1 MISPERK
8 TIEDIL
14 SSSKITYKVPTYQR
28 SFDWGKEELQEFL
41 DDLDEASENKQ
52 KDLFLGN
59 FIFDIRNKKELNEIE
74 IVDGQQRLTTISLS
88 FIAFREIAKSKNED
102 DVAADCQKF
111 IGEYSAIRKKKDLKF
126 LLSKN
131 IRDTYEIM
139 ANPKWDGKFNDKAEN
154 GLSLKKQNNKL
165 RPLYK
170 TIKDRFDECS
180 SEKLTNLIAAL
191 LDTYVVTLEID
202 SDESKFAIFER
213 TNARGL
219 DLNIGDLVKNFI
231 FSYEDS
237 TINEKW
243 DEIILNAKGNLPK
256 MLKYAWITKNGHVMQ
271 SKLYRQIK
279 NYVSQK
285 QNDINVYVEELL
297 QFSKFYSTFQEAS
310 DKHTKEWLNEFGLNI
325 ISAYEYNVQEITR
338 VFQALRLFRV
348 TQVIPLIYSIFYHF
362 RRNKN
367 KTKKDRLIQL
377 LQVFEKYHFVNNV
390 ICGRVANEVEKFYA
404 AAAKEI
410 YIDDVNNFAGDVE
423 LVEREKEDKFINHL
437 KNKKAEKEEFTSQF
451 VNIIYYSK
459 RNVPYINYIFDR
471 INNKRDTTKKITGG
485 NYVTIFD
492 PSVTYQKRN
501 YNIEHLL
508 SQMFLDEKSDE
519 FNSEVIHQIG
529 NLLVIPY
536 HTNSGLPDKMIDKI
550 KRLKSDNKYVGNL
563 RYIPLFMERY
573 SEDFSEWGKKSIEK
587 RSKDLANE
595 AFDSIW
601 FF

>member
-8 TIEDIL
+8 TVEDIL

-41 DDLDEASENKQ
+41 DDLDEASKNKQ

-59 FIFDIRNKKELNEIE
+59 FIFDITNKNEIE

-102 DVAADCQKF
+102 DLVNECQKY
-111 IGEYSAIRKKKDLKF
+111 IGAYSAIRKKNSLKF

-131 IRDTYEIM
+131 IRNAYEIM
-139 ANPKWDGKFNDKAEN
+139 AYQKWDGKFIDKTEN

-165 RPLYK
+165 RPLFK
-170 TIKDRFDECS
+170 TIKERFNECS
-180 SEKLTNLIAAL
+180 TEKLTSLIAAL
-191 LDTYVVTLEID
+191 LDTYVVTLEVD

-231 FSYEDS
+231 FSYEDAN
-237 TINEKW
+237 INEKW

-279 NYVSQK
+279 NYVSQQK
-285 QNDINVYVEELL
+285 KDINVYVEELL
-297 QFSKFYSTFQEAS
+297 SFSKFYSTIQEAS
-310 DKHTKEWLNEFGLNI
+310 EKPTKEWLDDFGLNS
-325 ISAYEYNVQEITR
+325 ISAIEYNVQEITR
-338 VFQALRLFRV
+338 VFQALKLFRV

-362 RRNKN
+362 KRNKE
-367 KTKKDRLIQL
+367 KIKRDKLIKL
-377 LQVFEKYHFVNNV
+377 LQIFEKYHFVNNV

-404 AAAKEI
+404 AAAKQI
-410 YIDDVNNFAGDVE
+410 YLDEENSFAAEV
-423 LVEREKEDKFINHL
+423 LLFERDKEDTFINHL

-459 RNVPYINYIFDR
+459 RNIPYLNYIFDR
-471 INNKRDTTKKITGG
+471 INNKRDTKKITGG

-492 PSVTYQKRN
+492 PSLSYQKRN

-508 SQMFLDEKSDE
+508 SQMFLDEKNDE
-519 FNSEVIHQIG
+519 FNSDVIHQIG

-550 KRLKSDNKYVGNL
+550 DKLKSDNKYVGNL
-563 RYIPLFMERY
+563 RYIQSFMQKY
-573 SEDFSEWGKKSIEK
+573 SEDFNEWGKKSIEK

>member
-563 RYIPLFMERY
+563 RYIPLFMQRY
-573 SEDFSEWGKKSIEK
+573 SEDFNEWGKKSIEK

>member
-8 TIEDIL
+8 TVEDIL

-59 FIFDIRNKKELNEIE
+59 FIFDITNKNEIE

-102 DVAADCQKF
+102 DLAAECQKY

-139 ANPKWDGKFNDKAEN
+139 AYPKWDGKFNDKAEN

-191 LDTYVVTLEID
+191 LDTYVVTLEVD

-310 DKHTKEWLNEFGLNI
+310 DKHTKEWLNEFGLNS

-362 RRNKN
+362 RRNKD
-367 KTKKDRLIQL
+367 KIKKDRLIQL

-471 INNKRDTTKKITGG
+471 INNKRDTKKITGG

-550 KRLKSDNKYVGNL
+550 ERLKSDNKYVGNL

>member
-8 TIEDIL
+8 TVEDIL

-59 FIFDIRNKKELNEIE
+59 FIFDITNKNEIE
-74 IVDGQQRLTTISLS
+74 LVDGQQRLTTISLS

-102 DVAADCQKF
+102 DLAAECQKY

-139 ANPKWDGKFNDKAEN
+139 AYPKWDGKFNDKAEN

-165 RPLYK
+165 KPLYK

-191 LDTYVVTLEID
+191 LDTYVVTLEVD

-310 DKHTKEWLNEFGLNI
+310 DKHTKEWLNEFGLNS

-362 RRNKN
+362 RRNKD
-367 KTKKDRLIQL
+367 KIKKDRLIQL

-471 INNKRDTTKKITGG
+471 INNKRDTKKITGG

-550 KRLKSDNKYVGNL
+550 ERLKSDNKYVGNL

>member
-471 INNKRDTTKKITGG
+471 INNKRDTKKITGG

-563 RYIPLFMERY
+563 RYIPLFMQRY
-573 SEDFSEWGKKSIEK
+573 SEDFNEWGKKSIEK